1 MPALATSF
9 RGAQTG
15 DMAFSNTV
23 IQIYL
28 NDTQAKYYQRLG
40 ALASTLS
47 NFQIC

>member
-28 NDTQAKYYQRLG
+28 NDTQGRDYRRLG
-40 ALASTLS
+40 ALASTLA
-47 NFQIC
+47 NVRIC